1 MIRYDTAFVRKKKVE
16 ILTLTPSQNFSLLFI
31 LVKKKNQ
38 TTRICISSCCSRFAE
53 SEGRRHL
60 EELKENRSN
69 MMERKRKLEA
79 AKAKG
84 LRSKQLAEGEDAD
97 ATIAKINRDIELANC
112 QVCVQ
117 SFIVTSIVRSC

>member
-1 MIRYDTAFVRKKKVE
+1 
-16 ILTLTPSQNFSLLFI
+16 
-31 LVKKKNQ
+31 
-38 TTRICISSCCSRFAE
+38 
-53 SEGRRHL
+53 
-60 EELKENRSN
+60 
-69 MMERKRKLEA
+69 MERKRKLEA

-117 SFIVTSIVRSC
+117 SFIVTS

>member
-1 MIRYDTAFVRKKKVE
+1 
-16 ILTLTPSQNFSLLFI
+16 
-31 LVKKKNQ
+31 
-38 TTRICISSCCSRFAE
+38 
-53 SEGRRHL
+53 
-60 EELKENRSN
+60 
-69 MMERKRKLEA
+69 MERKRKLEA

-117 SFIVTSIVRSC
+117 SFIVTSQIMLDR